1 MIKQKVFHS
10 NFKIM
15 TKIPSFINSQA
26 RNKLVIH
33 DKEVFGLEYLDVGR
47 SLANKIKSITS
58 DTRLGMKSIN
68 LIEEIFSDAKKES
81 DLYGR
86 YLAIYNLGILF
97 ENDLKIDF
105 IHLLTKYSFTETLF
119 VKWEGEI
126 EDGILY
132 FLTKEKGQKIDIK
145 NLSHIVI

>member
-1 MIKQKVFHS
+1 
-10 NFKIM
+10 M

-105 IHLLTKYSFTETLF
+105 IHLLTKYSLL
-119 VKWEGEI
+119 KRYSLNG
-126 EDGILY
+126 
-132 FLTKEKGQKIDIK
+132 KEKLKTESFIF
-145 NLSHIVI
+145 